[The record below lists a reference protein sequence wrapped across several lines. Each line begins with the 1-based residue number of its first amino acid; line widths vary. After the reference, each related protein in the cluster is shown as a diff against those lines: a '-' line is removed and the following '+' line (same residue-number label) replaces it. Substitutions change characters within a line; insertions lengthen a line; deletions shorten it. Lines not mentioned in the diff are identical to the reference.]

1 MDYGL
6 MKEHSRK
13 FSIVDIKEHRVEFVR
28 RAGIRARETNN
39 IVERLH
45 GTLKDRLKVM
55 RGLKSEET
63 AEIILS
69 GWFVFYN
76 FIRPHESLKGKTPAE
91 AVGT

>member
-1 MDYGL
+1 MTYGL
-6 MKEHSRK
+6 MRKILRK
-13 FSIVDIKEHRVEFVR
+13 FFYSRHKEYRVEFMR
-28 RAGIRARETNN
+28 KAEIRARETNN

-55 RGLKSEET
+55 RGLKNEET

-76 FIRPHESLKGKTPAE
+76 FIRPHESLKGKTPI
-91 AVGT
+91 GRCWT